1 MNAKTVGTVASIVF
15 TVLVVGGYFVLWTMS
30 QSYPQDSPVA
40 DNLNPIEI
48 DSVKQDAENVLN
60 GLQKVSD
67 IPIPVPT
74 NKLGKD
80 NPFS

>member
-1 MNAKTVGTVASIVF
+1 MNTKTIGVVASIIF
-15 TVLVVGGYFVLWTMS
+15 AVLVVGGYFVLWTMA
-30 QSYPQDSPVA
+30 QSYPQDLPVA

-48 DSVKQDAENVLN
+48 DSVKKDAENVLN

-67 IPIPVPT
+67 MPIPVPT
-74 NKLGKD
+74 NKLGKE